1 MKHILKCE
9 NCSQYTM
16 EEICPKCK
24 GKTVLAKPAKWSPED
39 IYGDYRREAKKEI
52 LKERGFI

>member
-16 EEICPKCK
+16 KEICPNCK
-24 GKTVLAKPAKWSPED
+24 GKAVVSRPAKWSPD
-39 IYGDYRREAKKEI
+39 DAYGDYRREAKKESLI
-52 LKERGFI
+52 ERGLI